1 VEAWAIIVAGG
12 SGSRFG
18 RPKQYCELGGRR
30 LLDWAVMTASECCRG
45 VVVTLPAADIPTTAV
60 PGADAVVPGGA
71 TRSGSV
77 RAGLAVVPPSAD
89 VIVVHDAARP
99 LAPAEQW
106 AAVLAAV
113 EAGADAAIPAIPI
126 TDTIK
131 RVAAGQVVETLDRA
145 QLVAVQTPQAF
156 RACALRAAHDGGR
169 EATDDA
175 ALVEASGGQVTIVPG
190 DPHNLKITEPIDLE
204 VAALLLAR
212 RQGG

>member
-1 VEAWAIIVAGG
+1 
-12 SGSRFG
+12 
-18 RPKQYCELGGRR
+18 
-30 LLDWAVMTASECCRG
+30 LLDWAVMAAAESCRG
-45 VVVTLPAADIPTTAV
+45 VVVTLPAADASSTAV
-60 PGADAVVPGGA
+60 PGVDAVVAGGA

-77 RAGLAVVPPSAD
+77 RAGLTVVPPSAD

-99 LAPAEQW
+99 LASAELW

-113 EAGADAAIPAIPI
+113 AAGADAAIPAIPV

-131 RVAAGQVVETLDRA
+131 RVAGGQVVETLDRT

-169 EATDDA
+169 DATDDA

-190 DPHNLKITEPIDLE
+190 DPHNLKITEPVDLD
-204 VAALLLAR
+204 VAALFLAR
-212 RQGG
+212 RRGE